1 MSNQNKCVDYKPL
14 ATIPGLAFRHFAG
27 ENDHLIRLDIS
38 NACKEVNGFDHIIT
52 LDDIKNDELWSAN
65 YDIHQQ
71 LIYVELDGETIG
83 YFGWNWQEEQDGT
96 MVFWPFGNLLPDHW
110 GKGIEE
116 LMLLFAEEQCRSA
129 AANMPAEQKKIFR
142 TWRKNKAKD
151 IVAFFKK
158 HGYQPERFF
167 FEMNRPI
174 EKEISECPLPEGV
187 EIRPVEPTHFRAI
200 WDAEQEAFRD
210 HWGYAQP
217 TEQMYEAWQKQRL
230 FRPEYWKVAWED
242 DQVCGMV
249 LNFFDEEEN
258 KEYNRQRGWTE
269 EISVRRPWRGK
280 GLAKALIAESIRMF
294 RDMGMEET
302 ALGVDSDNP
311 NGALKLYEN
320 MGYAVEE
327 DKKSMILSKPL

>member
-1 MSNQNKCVDYKPL
+1 METKIYSTYQPL
-14 ATIPGLAFRHFAG
+14 ATIPGLALRHFTS
-27 ENDHLIRLDIS
+27 ESDHLIRLDIA
-38 NACKEVNGFDHIIT
+38 NACKEVNGFDWLIT

-71 LIYVELDGETIG
+71 LIYMELNGETIG
-83 YFGWNWQEEQDGT
+83 YFGWNWQEEMDGT
-96 MVFWPFGNLLPDHW
+96 MVFWPWGNLLPIHW

-116 LMLLFAEEQCRSA
+116 LMLQFIEEQCRSVA
-129 AANMPAEQKKIFR
+129 AGMPAEQKKIFR

-151 IVAFFKK
+151 IVAFFVR

-167 FEMNRPI
+167 FEMIRPI
-174 EKEISECPLPEGV
+174 EKEIPDSPLPDGL
-187 EIRPVEPTHFRAI
+187 EIRPVEPEHYRAI

-217 TEQMYEAWQKQRL
+217 TEQMFEAWQKQRL
-230 FRPEYWKVAWED
+230 FRPQYWKVAWEG

-249 LNFFDEEEN
+249 LNFFDEEDN
-258 KEYNRQRGWTE
+258 KQYNRQRGWTE
-269 EISVRRPWRGK
+269 EISVRRPWRGQ

-294 RDMGMEET
+294 REMGMQET

-311 NGALKLYEN
+311 NGALKLYEK
-320 MGYAVEE
+320 MGYEVEE